1 MCYSMP
7 GSPVLL
13 YLPESAQIHVYW
25 VSDLLSNVSSSVI
38 PFSLCLE
45 SFPASG
51 FFQSVSSSYKVA
63 KVLELQHQSFQRV
76 FRVDLFDWFDLLSVK
91 GTLRVFSITAIWRHQ
106 FFGAQSSLW
115 SSSRTCTWLFEKPQL
130 WLYRPLSAKWCL
142 YILMHCLVWSYLS
155 FQGASIF

>member
-63 KVLELQHQSFQRV
+63 KVLELQHQSFQ
-76 FRVDLFDWFDLLSVK
+76 
-91 GTLRVFSITAIWRHQ
+91 
-106 FFGAQSSLW
+106 
-115 SSSRTCTWLFEKPQL
+115 WLFRTDFPYD
-130 WLYRPLSAKWCL
+130 W
-142 YILMHCLVWSYLS
+142 LVWSPCSPRTLKNILQQYNS
-155 FQGASIF
+155 KASILQCSALFLVQLSHPCVTTGKITPLTIWTFVSKMMTLVFNMISTLVPLHFLP